1 MQYTAF
7 AVAIVWLKFIWRKG
21 SVILQRLAIQIISF
35 NWDHCCILS
44 LLLLTRRIYIYVVV
58 YFIAMKQALSQLFR
72 AVSIKLFDFCL
83 SLSLQLFK
91 FDSSL
96 KQAVNRNWV
105 IHAFWLCFH
114 SIILDRNSIE
124 IHVLQ

>member
-7 AVAIVWLKFIWRKG
+7 AVAIVLVKVYMKERFRDFAGISNSNHFFQLG
-21 SVILQRLAIQIISF
+21 PLLHIIVIII
-35 NWDHCCILS
+35 DKK
-44 LLLLTRRIYIYVVV
+44 IYIYVVV
-58 YFIAMKQALSQLFR
+58 YFITMKQALSQLFR

-96 KQAVNRNWV
+96 KQAVNRN
-105 IHAFWLCFH
+105 
-114 SIILDRNSIE
+114 
-124 IHVLQ
+124 

>member
-7 AVAIVWLKFIWRKG
+7 AVAIVLVKVYMKERFRD
-21 SVILQRLAIQIISF
+21 LQGLAIQIISF

-44 LLLLTRRIYIYVVV
+44 LSLLTRRIYIYVVV

-96 KQAVNRNWV
+96 KQAVNRN
-105 IHAFWLCFH
+105 
-114 SIILDRNSIE
+114 
-124 IHVLQ
+124 